1 LPDETRFL
9 YNFYLMKDRVSLQPI
24 LWPAL
29 LLAGLISCGGSEAPP
44 GESDSPGTAAPEP
57 QAAASG
63 TCALLTAEEIQEVLG
78 KATGAP
84 QTPEGTEDCIWSSA
98 DDPSSTLVR
107 LTTSDSGFASYDG
120 FVASYQ
126 AEFGGEQPPT
136 EYYRP
141 IEGVGDWA
149 MYVADENALQAF
161 KGGRMLQVGTNP
173 PDEQQ
178 AIALA
183 KKAVPRLP

>member
-1 LPDETRFL
+1 
-9 YNFYLMKDRVSLQPI
+9 MKDRVFIHRI
-24 LWPAL
+24 LLPGL
-29 LLAGLISCGGSEAPP
+29 LLAGLTYCGGSEAPQSEP
-44 GESDSPGTAAPEP
+44 ASAGTSEP

-63 TCALLTAEEIQEVLG
+63 TCSLLTADEIQEVLG
-78 KATGAP
+78 NAPGAP
-84 QTPEGTEDCIWSSA
+84 QSPEGTEDCLWPSA

-107 LTTSDSGFASYDG
+107 LTISDSGFASFDG

-126 AEFGGEQPPT
+126 AEFGGEEPPR

-173 PDEQQ
+173 PDEAQ

-183 KKAVPRLP
+183 QKAIPRLR

>member
-1 LPDETRFL
+1 MR
-9 YNFYLMKDRVSLQPI
+9 DRVPNIQHV
-24 LWPAL
+24 LWPTL
-29 LLAGLISCGGSEAPP
+29 LLAGLTSCGSSEAPKA
-44 GESDSPGTAAPEP
+44 ETASAETTTAP
-57 QAAASG
+57 AVSG
-63 TCALLTAEEIQEVLG
+63 SCALLTVEEIQEVLG
-78 KATGAP
+78 KTPGAP
-84 QTPEGTEDCIWSSA
+84 QTPEGTQDCIWSSA

-107 LTTSDSGFASYDG
+107 LTTSDSGYASYDG
-120 FVASYQ
+120 FVSSYQ

-136 EYYRP
+136 DYYRP

-161 KGGRMLQVGTNP
+161 KGGHMLQVGTNP

-183 KKAVPRLP
+183 QRAVPRLP

>member
-1 LPDETRFL
+1 MR
-9 YNFYLMKDRVSLQPI
+9 DRVSIQHV

-29 LLAGLISCGGSEAPP
+29 LLAGLTSCGSSEAPP
-44 GESDSPGTAAPEP
+44 AETASAETATEP
-57 QAAASG
+57 AAAASG
-63 TCALLTAEEIQEVLG
+63 TCALLNAEEIQEVLG
-78 KATGAP
+78 KAAGAS
-84 QTPEGTEDCIWSSA
+84 QNPEGTEDCIWSSA

-107 LTTSDSGFASYDG
+107 LTTSDSGYASYDG
-120 FVASYQ
+120 FVSSYA

-149 MYVADENALQAF
+149 MYVADENALQVF

-173 PDEQQ
+173 PDDAQ
-178 AIALA
+178 ALA
-183 KKAVPRLP
+183 LAQRAIPRLP